1 METARELKQAVAD
14 YRAGRAEA
22 FTMLYEKSS
31 KYIYTC
37 IYKVMNGNE
46 NVQDAIGDIMQDTYV
61 EISRSI
67 RQLGNEDSF
76 LSWAGTIAT
85 RKCYAW
91 LKKNRKYVLLNEEDD
106 TFENLADDDDI
117 IPEEVM
123 LNKEKQYSPMEKSL

>member
-46 NVQDAIGDIMQDTYV
+46 NVQILIYHTHSQEGYVDSAPGDPNASV
-61 EISRSI
+61 VAVGER
-67 RQLGNEDSF
+67 L
-76 LSWAGTIAT
+76 AA
-85 RKCYAW
+85 
-91 LKKNRKYVLLNEEDD
+91 LLR
-106 TFENLADDDDI
+106 F
-117 IPEEVM
+117 
-123 LNKEKQYSPMEKSL
+123 

>member
-14 YRAGRAEA
+14 YRAGREEA

-46 NVQDAIGDIMQDTYV
+46 NMQDAIGDIIQDTYV

-76 LSWAGTIAT
+76 LSWATIAT
-85 RKCYAW
+85 RKCYSW
-91 LKKNRKYVLLNEEDD
+91 RQKKKKYLQSY
-106 TFENLADDDDI
+106 
-117 IPEEVM
+117 M
-123 LNKEKQYSPMEKSL
+123 WKK